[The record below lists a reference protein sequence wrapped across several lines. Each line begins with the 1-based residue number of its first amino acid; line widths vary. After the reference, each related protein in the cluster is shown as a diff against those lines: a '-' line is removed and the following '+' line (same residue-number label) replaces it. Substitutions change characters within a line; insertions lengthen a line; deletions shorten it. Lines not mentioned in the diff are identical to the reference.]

1 MAVYLE
7 THPPRRLQFY
17 LTRSKKVTAIGLHT
31 AENTTDLVLPDSGA
45 EGVARYIAD
54 RTTAGSYAS
63 TVDSDSTVHVGRYEW
78 TMFHIAGFNSSSLG
92 LSWACQAAQWPS
104 LPKVWVDAAIDRGA
118 AEAAR
123 MSAWV
128 KATYGWYIPAR
139 LLTGPVAKAGV
150 LGFVTHRAIEDL
162 TNPGRRTDPGT
173 GFPFAQFFTRYIV
186 HHEHLTGVRP
196 PIHPSS
202 GGSAMPDRS
211 ALIAAHQLELVALG
225 YNLGT
230 SGPNKNGVDGDF
242 GPKTSAAD
250 GALVD
255 RVQKAEA
262 RVKELEGRPVPP
274 ATPTPVQVAGE
285 RLVRALRAAHQ
296 VDLG

>member
-7 THPPRRLQFY
+7 THPPRRQQFY
-17 LTRSKKVTAIGLHT
+17 KTRANKVTAVGLHT
-31 AENTTDLVLPDSGA
+31 AENTTDLVLPDFGA
-45 EGVARYIAD
+45 EGVARFIAD
-54 RTTAGSYAS
+54 RSTAGSYAS
-63 TVDSDSTVHVGRYEW
+63 VVDSDSVVHVGHYGW

-92 LSWACQAAQWPS
+92 LSWACRAAQWPS
-104 LPKVWVDAAIDRGA
+104 LPKAWVDAAIDRGA

-128 KATYGWYIPAR
+128 KATYGWHIPAR
-139 LLTGPVAKAGV
+139 LLTGPEAKAGV

-162 TNPGRRTDPGT
+162 TKPGRRTDPGD
-173 GFPFAQFFTRYIV
+173 GFPAAQFFTRYIV
-186 HHEHLTGVRP
+186 HHERLTGVRP

-202 GGSAMPDRS
+202 GGPAMPDRS
-211 ALIAAHQLELVALG
+211 TLIAAHQGELVALG

-230 SGPNKNGVDGDF
+230 SGPKQNGVDGDY
-242 GPKTSAAD
+242 GPKTRAAD
-250 GALVD
+250 SALVS
-255 RVQKAEA
+255 RVQRAEA
-262 RVKELEGRPVPP
+262 RVKELESRPVPS

-285 RLVRALRAAHQ
+285 RLVRALRAAAR